1 MMDASV
7 WLERRF
13 PAPSARVRMYCFPFA
28 GGSAAFYYEWGPALA
43 PWIEVVPVQ
52 LPGRGRLANLPH
64 ALDIREISVAVA
76 DAVAF
81 DAGAPAVLF
90 GHSMGAILAFE
101 VACRLEESLVPVR
114 HLVVTGRPA
123 PHIRSPEVP
132 VSGLDRDGLVQVLR
146 DYGATP
152 EQVLADDELL
162 DLTLPTVRADFRM
175 IERYSYLPVAPLNCP
190 LTAVGG
196 SADPGVPAEA
206 IRAWGRHTTGPFDAH
221 ILPGGHFFPLET
233 GPALRTLLLHTLA
246 GDL

>member
-1 MMDASV
+1 
-7 WLERRF
+7 
-13 PAPSARVRMYCFPFA
+13 MYCFPFA

-64 ALDIREISVAVA
+64 ARDIREISFAIA

-81 DAGAPAVLF
+81 DADRPIVLF

-101 VACRLEESLVPVR
+101 VACRLQESRVAVR

-132 VSGLDRDGLVQVLR
+132 VSDLGREGLVQVLR

-152 EQVLADDELL
+152 EEVLADDELL
-162 DLTLPTVRADFRM
+162 DLALPTVRADFRM
-175 IERYSYLPVAPLNCP
+175 IERHSSLAATPLNCP

-196 SADPGVPAEA
+196 TADPGVPADA
-206 IRAWGRHTTGPFDAH
+206 IQAWGRYTAGPFDAYF
-221 ILPGGHFFPLET
+221 LPGGHFFPVES
-233 GPALRTLLLHTLA
+233 GPALRTLLRHTLV
-246 GDL
+246 GGL